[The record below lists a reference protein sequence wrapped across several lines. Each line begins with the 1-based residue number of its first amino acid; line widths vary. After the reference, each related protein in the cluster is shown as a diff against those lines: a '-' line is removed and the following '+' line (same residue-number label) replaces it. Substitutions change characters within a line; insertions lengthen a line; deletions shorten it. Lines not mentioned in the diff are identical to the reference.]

1 MVSQDYQF
9 LKISYHRE
17 EEARQLYI
25 HNIYNA
31 PQSGTFQRLRYELE
45 RLSHQNQ
52 AAEYVVVGDMNTHH
66 SAWGGSG
73 TAMEAEAEELL
84 EVMDDGGLELATEE
98 GTVTWERSHQRSV
111 IDLTFISSSLINRMV
126 CWERADDIQ
135 HDSDHWP
142 IRICLD
148 VTTKSNEPPKRRNWE
163 ATVNKIML
171 DFLEKHLV
179 VRGLTQAT
187 HREIELEME
196 TFLAVV

>member
-1 MVSQDYQF
+1 M
-9 LKISYHRE
+9 
-17 EEARQLYI
+17 YI